1 MDTAIKAGIDAAK
14 TASKR
19 VFSIGDLI
27 GNKTAEEITSADK
40 TKTKGKEKKDETN
53 EIQELFIHPEK
64 CQKILML

>member
-1 MDTAIKAGIDAAK
+1 MLQKLHLKEFFQKLTE
-14 TASKR
+14 R
-19 VFSIGDLI
+19 IGDLI

>member
-1 MDTAIKAGIDAAK
+1 MLQKLHLKEFFQKLTEG
-14 TASKR
+14 
-19 VFSIGDLI
+19 IGDLI
-27 GNKTAEEITSADK
+27 ENKTAEEITSADK

>member
-1 MDTAIKAGIDAAK
+1 MLQKLHLKEFFQKLTEGIW
-14 TASKR
+14 
-19 VFSIGDLI
+19 DLI

>member
-1 MDTAIKAGIDAAK
+1 MLQKLHLKEFFQKLTEGI
-14 TASKR
+14 R
-19 VFSIGDLI
+19 DLI

>member
-1 MDTAIKAGIDAAK
+1 MLQKLHLKEFFQILTEG
-14 TASKR
+14 
-19 VFSIGDLI
+19 IGDLI

>member
-1 MDTAIKAGIDAAK
+1 MLQKLHLKEFFQKLTEG
-14 TASKR
+14 
-19 VFSIGDLI
+19 IGDLI
-27 GNKTAEEITSADK
+27 GNKTAEEITSAEK

>member
-1 MDTAIKAGIDAAK
+1 MLQKLHLKEFFQKLTEG
-14 TASKR
+14 
-19 VFSIGDLI
+19 IGDLI
-27 GNKTAEEITSADK
+27 GNKTAEEVTSADK

>member
-1 MDTAIKAGIDAAK
+1 MLQKLHLKEFFQKLTEG
-14 TASKR
+14 
-19 VFSIGDLI
+19 IGDLI
-27 GNKTAEEITSADK
+27 GNKTTEEITSVDK

>member
-1 MDTAIKAGIDAAK
+1 MLQKLHLKEFFQKLTEG
-14 TASKR
+14 
-19 VFSIGDLI
+19 IGDLI